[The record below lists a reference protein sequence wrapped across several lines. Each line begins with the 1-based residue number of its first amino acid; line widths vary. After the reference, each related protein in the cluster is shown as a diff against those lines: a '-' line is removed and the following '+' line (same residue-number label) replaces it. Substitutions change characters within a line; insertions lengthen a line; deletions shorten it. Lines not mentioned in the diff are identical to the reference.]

1 MTIKP
6 KCVIPFG
13 VSYLGVHLEKGVLVL
28 TLATFKKILKRA
40 MRKKKYL
47 NGYRE
52 TVSEI
57 NTSLPACLTCWNEVL
72 ITEIRYHI
80 TFIN

>member
-1 MTIKP
+1 MKP
-6 KCVIPFG
+6 NCVIPLG
-13 VSYLGVHLEKGVLVL
+13 VSYLGVHLEKGVFLLVP
-28 TLATFKKILKRA
+28 ATFKKKNPERA
-40 MRKKKYL
+40 MRKYL
-47 NGYRE
+47 NRCRE

-72 ITEIRYHI
+72 ITEIRYHT